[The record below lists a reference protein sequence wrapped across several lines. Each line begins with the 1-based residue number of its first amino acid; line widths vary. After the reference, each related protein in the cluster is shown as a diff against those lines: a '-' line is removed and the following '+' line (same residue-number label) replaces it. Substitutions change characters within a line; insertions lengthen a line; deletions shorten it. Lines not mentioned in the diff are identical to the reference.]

1 MPEAAQIVLWVLAV
15 AAVVIGLVGI
25 VAPVLPGVPVVFL
38 GLVLGA
44 WAGDFQRV
52 SWLGL
57 GGGFVLMLASFVVDW
72 AATVLGVQKLGASKL
87 AVFGALVGGIVGG
100 LFFNIVGVLIGPFIG
115 AVIGELISARDIVQA
130 GKVGLGTFLGMVIG
144 AALKIGLVVGMLG
157 FFTLDYFIS

>member
-1 MPEAAQIVLWVLAV
+1 MSEVAQIVLWILAA
-15 AAVVIGLVGI
+15 AAVVIGVVGI

-52 SWLGL
+52 GWLGL
-57 GGGFVLMLASFVVDW
+57 GGGFILMLASFAVDW

-87 AVFGALVGGIVGG
+87 AIFGALVGGIVG
-100 LFFNIVGVLIGPFIG
+100 LFFNVVGVLIGPFIG

-157 FFTLDYFIS
+157 FFALDYFVG

>member
-1 MPEAAQIVLWVLAV
+1 MPEVAQIVLWILAAV
-15 AAVVIGLVGI
+15 AVVIGVIGI

-57 GGGFVLMLASFVVDW
+57 GGGFVLMLVSFAVDW

-87 AVFGALVGGIVGG
+87 AVFGALVGGVVG
-100 LFFNIVGVLIGPFIG
+100 LFFNVVGVLIGPFIG
-115 AVIGELISARDIVQA
+115 AVIGELISARNIVQA

-157 FFTLDYFIS
+157 FFALDYFIV

>member
-1 MPEAAQIVLWVLAV
+1 MPEIAQIVLWVLAA
-15 AAVVIGLVGI
+15 AAVVIGVIGI

-57 GGGFVLMLASFVVDW
+57 GGGFVLMLVSFAVDW

-87 AVFGALVGGIVGG
+87 AVFGALVGGVVG
-100 LFFNIVGVLIGPFIG
+100 LFFNVVGVLIGPFIG
-115 AVIGELISARDIVQA
+115 AVIGELISARNVVQA

-144 AALKIGLVVGMLG
+144 AALKIGLVVAMLG
-157 FFTLDYFIS
+157 FFALDYFII

>member
-1 MPEAAQIVLWVLAV
+1 MPEVAQIVLWVLAA
-15 AAVVIGLVGI
+15 AAVVIGIVGI

-52 SWLGL
+52 GWLGL
-57 GGGFVLMLASFVVDW
+57 GGGFALMLVSFGVDW

-87 AVFGALVGGIVGG
+87 AVFGAFIGGIVG
-100 LFFNIVGVLIGPFIG
+100 LFFNVVGVLIGPFIG
-115 AVIGELISARDIVQA
+115 AVIGELISARNIVQA

-157 FFTLDYFIS
+157 FFALDYFVN

>member
-1 MPEAAQIVLWVLAV
+1 MPEVAQIVLWVLAA
-15 AAVVIGLVGI
+15 AAVVIGVIGI

-52 SWLGL
+52 NWLGL
-57 GGGFVLMLASFVVDW
+57 GGGFLLMLVSFAVDW

-87 AVFGALVGGIVGG
+87 ALFGALVGGVVG
-100 LFFNIVGVLIGPFIG
+100 LFFNVVGVLIGPFIG

-157 FFTLDYFIS
+157 FFALDYFLN

>member
-1 MPEAAQIVLWVLAV
+1 MPEAAQIVLWVLAA
-15 AAVVIGLVGI
+15 AAVVIGVIGI

-57 GGGFVLMLASFVVDW
+57 GGGLVLMLLSFAVDW

-87 AVFGALVGGIVGG
+87 AVIGALVGGLVG
-100 LFFNIVGVLIGPFIG
+100 LFFGVAGVLIGPFIG

-157 FFTLDYFIS
+157 FFALDYFVV

>member
-1 MPEAAQIVLWVLAV
+1 MPEVAQIVLWVLAA
-15 AAVVIGLVGI
+15 AAVVIGVIGI

-57 GGGFVLMLASFVVDW
+57 GGGFVLMLVSFAVDW

-87 AVFGALVGGIVGG
+87 AVFGALVGGVVG
-100 LFFNIVGVLIGPFIG
+100 LFFNVVGVLIGPFIG

-157 FFTLDYFIS
+157 FFALDYFLN

>member
-1 MPEAAQIVLWVLAV
+1 MSEAAQIALWVLAA
-15 AAVVIGLVGI
+15 AAVVIGVIGI
-25 VAPVLPGVPVVFL
+25 VAPVLPGVPIVFV

-57 GGGFVLMLASFVVDW
+57 GGGLVLMLLSFVVDW

-87 AVFGALVGGIVGG
+87 AVIGALVGGLVGI
-100 LFFNIVGVLIGPFIG
+100 FFGIAGVLIGPFIG
-115 AVIGELISARDIVQA
+115 AVIGELISARDLVQA

-157 FFTLDYFIS
+157 FFALDYFIV

>member
-1 MPEAAQIVLWVLAV
+1 MLEAAQILLWVLAA
-15 AAVVIGLVGI
+15 AAVVIGIVGI

-57 GGGFVLMLASFVVDW
+57 GGGFLLLLLSFGVDW
-72 AATVLGVQKLGASKL
+72 AATMLGVKKLGASKL
-87 AVFGALVGGIVGG
+87 AVFGAFVGGIVG
-100 LFFNIVGVLIGPFIG
+100 LFFNVVGVLIGPFIG

-157 FFTLDYFIS
+157 FFALDYFII

>member
-1 MPEAAQIVLWVLAV
+1 MPEVAQIVLWVLAA
-15 AAVVIGLVGI
+15 AAVVIGVVGI

-57 GGGFVLMLASFVVDW
+57 GGGFVLMLVSFAVDW

-87 AVFGALVGGIVGG
+87 AVFGALVGGIVG
-100 LFFNIVGVLIGPFIG
+100 LFFNVVGVLIGPFIG

-157 FFTLDYFIS
+157 FFALDYILV